1 MNESKISVRYSRAL
15 FLSALNKNILDR
27 IYRDMILITEISV
40 IPEFRELIASP
51 IILPSKK
58 TKIIHN
64 TLGEN
69 LDALTLSLIDL
80 VVKNGR
86 ESYLPAIARVF
97 ISQTKEHKGI
107 TETILTTAV
116 KVDEK
121 IKKQI
126 ADFISDSFKTK
137 VELKEIV
144 DDNII
149 GGFMLRI
156 EDKYIDASIRTKL
169 NKIKKELL
177 AKTLTD

>member
-15 FLSALNKNILDR
+15 FLSALDKNILDR

-58 TKIIHN
+58 TKILHN
-64 TLGEN
+64 TLGER
-69 LDALTLSLIDL
+69 LDPLTLSLIDL

-116 KVDEK
+116 KVDENV
-121 IKKQI
+121 KKQI

-156 EDKYIDASIRTKL
+156 EDKYIDASIRSKL

>member
-15 FLSALNKNILDR
+15 FLSALDKNILDR
-27 IYRDMILITEISV
+27 IYRDMILISEISA
-40 IPEFRELIASP
+40 IPEFRELITSP
-51 IILPSKK
+51 VILPSKK
-58 TKIIHN
+58 AKIIHN
-64 TLGEN
+64 TLGKN

-169 NKIKKELL
+169 NKIRKELL